1 MWVLLF
7 IWNTFITCHFS
18 IWIFESFISGSHSSL
33 YPFSFLLWLAWGPY
47 DGICLLSSSSAHSG
61 QALRAGR
68 GWGRLS
74 PAGVG
79 CDRRSLQSEDRGPV
93 LLAFLRPAPASF
105 LPHPLPSSS
114 FFTSTVIQYFSLH
127 FFSGFGRTVWLAWLV
142 QGMNPGPWQ
151 WKPRVLTTEPP
162 GNSSVLNIFFFSLQ
176 LLIFEMCSTHLT
188 LWCQTTVT
196 IVRFCYCMF
205 PLMISGETVSIFSVS
220 DRTRTMFVSAQN
232 KVQSMWT
239 LLKSRR
245 PVWGSV
251 AQCLSCVVWVVDFVF
266 WECLLSFLELWPSSC
281 LVGYHSRA
289 SLDNSN
295 MQHFYVLNFGIG
307 EYTWKA
313 HYFTF
318 QCVEKSRLLMSA

>member
-1 MWVLLF
+1 MMAFVYYLPAPHTHVRLWGQGMGASVSRWSGLWPQVPAEWGQRPHLAGILAPCICFSSSPSPAFLFLLHVHCDSVLF
-7 IWNTFITCHFS
+7 
-18 IWIFESFISGSHSSL
+18 SSL
-33 YPFSFLLWLAWGPY
+33 FFWFWSHRVTCMTSSGNEPRPLAMK
-47 DGICLLSSSSAHSG
+47 A
-61 QALRAGR
+61 Q
-68 GWGRLS
+68 S
-74 PAGVG
+74 PNT
-79 CDRRSLQSEDRGPV
+79 D
-93 LLAFLRPAPASF
+93 
-105 LPHPLPSSS
+105 
-114 FFTSTVIQYFSLH
+114 
-127 FFSGFGRTVWLAWLV
+127 
-142 QGMNPGPWQ
+142 
-151 WKPRVLTTEPP
+151 PP
-162 GNSSVLNIFFFSLQ
+162 GNSSMLNIFFFSLQ

-188 LWCQTTVT
+188 LWCQTAVT

-232 KVQSMWT
+232 KVQRMWT

-251 AQCLSCVVWVVDFVF
+251 AQCLSCVAWVVDFVF
-266 WECLLSFLELWPSSC
+266 LECLLSFLELWPSSC

-289 SLDNSN
+289 CLDNSN

-318 QCVEKSRLLMSA
+318 QCVEKLRLLMSA